1 MLSTPQ
7 SVQAWTCYPPQ
18 LLTDSS
24 NWAIFAADRPI
35 DLNALVASSRVVC
48 GGPVAERAGV

>member
-24 NWAIFAADRPI
+24 NWAFS
-35 DLNALVASSRVVC
+35 LQTALST
-48 GGPVAERAGV
+48 